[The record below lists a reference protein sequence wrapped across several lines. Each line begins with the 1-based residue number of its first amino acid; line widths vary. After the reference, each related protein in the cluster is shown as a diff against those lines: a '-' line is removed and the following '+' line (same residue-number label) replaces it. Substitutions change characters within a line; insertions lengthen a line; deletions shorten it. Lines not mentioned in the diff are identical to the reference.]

1 MIDAVLGAV
10 VMVPQSQPLCFS
22 GNSYEYGRYNTP
34 DELTMELHPLLNHRK
49 NEYRQ
54 NFRDK
59 NQETISRAHFTA
71 TPLSQSFRHSLG
83 EELSYVPS
91 CSQQKHP
98 ERGRA
103 MNKSYMSWPLLLALH

>member
-1 MIDAVLGAV
+1 MIDAALGAD
-10 VMVPQSQPLCFS
+10 VMVPQSTTLCFS
-22 GNSYEYGRYNTP
+22 GNSYEYRRYNGITSSS
-34 DELTMELHPLLNHRK
+34 ESQEK
-49 NEYRQ
+49 KEYCQ

-98 ERGRA
+98 ERGRV
-103 MNKSYMSWPLLLALH
+103 MNKSYMSRPIILALH